1 MSIDIYEPTLLA
13 IPDTPVNALLKVRIL
28 RPAWSD
34 LVRSLAR
41 HERHFVLHVLTLRDR
56 GALYHAINRYNL
68 RHENEDSCCLRLNS
82 LALINSSSSDD
93 AAKSRKNQQWL
104 ITLVRRGLSEEDNL
118 RTYTAMG
125 RIADNASM
133 EISSRYHFLVHMLVA
148 LEGGFIPAPK
158 DESQSW
164 KKLRNQMRK
173 FIRKRAAL
181 NGFNL
186 DQSGNGET
194 AWVGATDDPDSG
206 NILLSYSPFAQEVW
220 RKIKM
225 NTALADREEPDTDT
239 AEE

>member
-1 MSIDIYEPTLLA
+1 
-13 IPDTPVNALLKVRIL
+13 
-28 RPAWSD
+28 
-34 LVRSLAR
+34 
-41 HERHFVLHVLTLRDR
+41 
-56 GALYHAINRYNL
+56 
-68 RHENEDSCCLRLNS
+68 
-82 LALINSSSSDD
+82 
-93 AAKSRKNQQWL
+93 
-104 ITLVRRGLSEEDNL
+104 
-118 RTYTAMG
+118 
-125 RIADNASM
+125 
-133 EISSRYHFLVHMLVA
+133 
-148 LEGGFIPAPK
+148 
-158 DESQSW
+158 
-164 KKLRNQMRK
+164 MRK